1 MCLFL
6 AHKYEKFS
14 APISKTLSFLPI
26 HMVHPVYIEKKIYL
40 ALMES
45 PFLWNRVVK
54 KLTLIKI
61 KFGSLITLLI

>member
-6 AHKYEKFS
+6 VLKYEKFP

-26 HMVHPVYIEKKIYL
+26 HMVHPVYLHRKKIYL

-45 PFLWNRVVK
+45 PFL
-54 KLTLIKI
+54 
-61 KFGSLITLLI
+61 